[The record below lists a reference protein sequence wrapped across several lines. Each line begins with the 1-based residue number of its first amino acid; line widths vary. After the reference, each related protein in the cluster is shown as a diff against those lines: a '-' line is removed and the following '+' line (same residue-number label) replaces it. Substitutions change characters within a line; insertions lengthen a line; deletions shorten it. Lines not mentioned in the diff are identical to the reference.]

1 MCANITHLGGQQPR
15 QVDLRHHFAPAVAL
29 ALVGV
34 VVVLDQVPELGA
46 ALQIRRDHGRPGP
59 EAVRTA
65 GRPQHAL

>member
-1 MCANITHLGGQQPR
+1 MQTYLGSQQAR
-15 QVDLRHHFAPAVAL
+15 QVDLRHHFAPPVTL
-29 ALVGV
+29 ALVSV

-46 ALQIRRDHGRPGP
+46 TFQVGRDHGRPGT